1 MHDRRIDG
9 EAVVFGNAGG
19 LFMSAMTWFDHKSRS
34 IWSQPWGRALLGPMR
49 NVELRLLPSQISSWA
64 AWKTEHPRSLVLVND
79 IENIIRD
86 DTTFPPNLVVGI
98 ELEHERSAFYLA
110 DVIDAGVINATLAEQ
125 PVVLWAMEGNYRT
138 YLRQVEDQSLT
149 FELDGD
155 TITDV
160 ETGSTWDLQR
170 GLARSGPLAG
180 QALQQIPS
188 STAYD
193 WAWRDFFPDSE
204 IVSVDD
210 PD

>member
-1 MHDRRIDG
+1 
-9 EAVVFGNAGG
+9 
-19 LFMSAMTWFDHKSRS
+19 
-34 IWSQPWGRALLGPMR
+34 
-49 NVELRLLPSQISSWA
+49 VELRLLPSQISSWA
-64 AWKTEHPRSLVLVND
+64 AWQNEHPRSLVLVND
-79 IENIIRD
+79 IEIAARGAEAY
-86 DTTFPPNLVVGI
+86 PANLVVSI
-98 ELEHERSAFYLA
+98 ELDGERSAFYIG
-110 DVIDAGVINATLAEQ
+110 DVIEAGVTNTTVAGR
-125 PVVLWAMEGNYRT
+125 PVVLWAVEGDYRT

-180 QALQQIPS
+180 QAMQQIPS
-188 STAYD
+188 FTAYD
-193 WAWRDFFPDSE
+193 WAWQDFFPDSE